1 MDTLKY
7 DVSCPR
13 ELISSGRVSLV
24 ASNSPTRYD
33 AIFPKG
39 MPPDNL
45 VTNNKLRVS
54 TSFSGGNAL
63 LCSVSLAPGPRVF
76 DQDGPLA
83 IRNTPGFLNGEW
95 NITVPLLKLD
105 RRKLRSDL
113 ITVW

>member
-1 MDTLKY
+1 MTY
-7 DVSCPR
+7 HARGNSSPR
-13 ELISSGRVSLV
+13 AEYLWSP
-24 ASNSPTRYD
+24 ATPPTRYD